1 VFDITADVPAAYY
14 LVCRNT
20 TTGRSS
26 DIGSPRLTAIFRPS
40 P

>member
-1 VFDITADVPAAYY
+1 VFDIAADDHTTYY

-26 DIGSPRLTAIFRPS
+26 DIGSPRLTAIFTPA